1 MFDCTTKLN
10 STYLMKVA
18 LIFKDICTCLK
29 HRDNQYKQVFAYW
42 SSVEVSKSTMWAFEA
57 LVYHDRNVMWG
68 KNMAKSMLEKFGKYW
83 DEIYGVMAVVVVV
96 LDLKYK
102 MVLVD

>member
-1 MFDCTTKLN
+1 
-10 STYLMKVA
+10 
-18 LIFKDICTCLK
+18 
-29 HRDNQYKQVFAYW
+29 
-42 SSVEVSKSTMWAFEA
+42 
-57 LVYHDRNVMWG
+57 
-68 KNMAKSMLEKFGKYW
+68 MAKSMLEKFGKYW